1 MDVGTLAAPI
11 PIFLP
16 GDLLPGELA
25 HTPPLRSV
33 DRRKKLGNMIS
44 APAAQLTSTISE
56 SLVIHVNGKERPNYG
71 ITQAAMMSVIFTLLL
86 IWTACGNEQ
95 RGSHFELAKAAGDAG
110 GGVKKEDVEM
120 EEAVEPDEDV
130 VRRD

>member
-1 MDVGTLAAPI
+1 
-11 PIFLP
+11 
-16 GDLLPGELA
+16 
-25 HTPPLRSV
+25 
-33 DRRKKLGNMIS
+33 MIS

-86 IWTACGNEQ
+86 IWTACGTEQ

-110 GGVKKEDVEM
+110 GGIKGTGKEGIEM
-120 EEAVEPDEDV
+120 EEAVDQDAV
-130 VRRD
+130 GKN

>member
-1 MDVGTLAAPI
+1 
-11 PIFLP
+11 
-16 GDLLPGELA
+16 
-25 HTPPLRSV
+25 
-33 DRRKKLGNMIS
+33 MIS

-56 SLVIHVNGKERPNYG
+56 SIVIHVDGEERPNYG

-86 IWTACGNEQ
+86 IWTACGIEQ
-95 RGSHFELAKAAGDAG
+95 RGSHFELAKAAGDA

-130 VRRD
+130 VKRN